1 MHESAFGPKRTSL
14 VAPHMS
20 VFGSKADM
28 EMTSYST
35 KASKH
40 GSFILCACFF
50 GQSRDFIEPV
60 DQLGVAPR
68 VPRLNAAR
76 GSDQRGYIYCG
87 IL

>member
-1 MHESAFGPKRTSL
+1 
-14 VAPHMS
+14 MS

-35 KASKH
+35 KASTAWIVH
-40 GSFILCACFF
+40 IVRLLLRTVG
-50 GQSRDFIEPV
+50 RDFIEPV